1 MNMSEHNNIETSASA
16 MNLINKPKTARGRRT
31 LERILKA
38 AEELFS
44 RKGFYNTKI
53 TEIVE
58 SANVASGTFYIYF
71 PDKKSIFRYLME
83 ELNHALRKE
92 IVEATIDCKNRYDE
106 ERIGFETFFN
116 FVNKHNG
123 LFRIVWDAQ
132 FVIEDA
138 FMEYYENFAQ
148 HYLVGIK
155 KAQKE
160 GEVKDYDPTTLVYCL
175 MGVTNFIALKWLI
188 FEKKP
193 VPKKVLEDVMKIISE
208 GAFNLPE

>member
-1 MNMSEHNNIETSASA
+1 MTEHNTLKPNTSVLE
-16 MNLINKPKTARGRRT
+16 LINKPKTARGKKT
-31 LERILKA
+31 LARILKA
-38 AEELFS
+38 AEDLFS
-44 RKGFYNTKI
+44 QKGFYNTKI

-92 IVEATIDCKNRYDE
+92 IVEATVDCKNRKE
-106 ERIGFETFFN
+106 EEKVGFETFFS

-132 FVIEDA
+132 FVIEEA

-155 KAQKE
+155 KAQKS

-175 MGVTNFIALKWLI
+175 MGITNFIALKWII

-193 VPKKVLEDVMKIISE
+193 VPQKVLEDVMKIISE